1 MTIDFNKL
9 NVPRFEDAEARK
21 DRIKATCERRIR
33 ELVRYLYP
41 RAVITSRDARIGN
54 ISGEPGASLSIALTP
69 DVPGH
74 WIDHATGERG
84 DVLTLW
90 QKALGLRDFG
100 EVLREAEAWAGG
112 APNPKAAARH
122 QTEAAHPPA
131 ESIVKRDSARFD
143 YLSASGDLMFT
154 VVRKNHY
161 FTASGEPVLKPDGK
175 QAKDFMPVQ
184 PNGVW
189 SYPPGPRPLYRLPEI
204 ERSRE
209 IVFVEGEKAA
219 DAIHR
224 FGWVAT
230 TAPGGSSTKLDAIDW
245 RPLAGKSVILW
256 PDNDDAGRKFMGR
269 VATEL
274 ASIGCA
280 VRWVTLPPGV
290 PPKWDAAD
298 AGEEEIH
305 ALLTR
310 SDTPEAGLAGQWIEE
325 IEYTYE
331 PELVEGLI
339 PNNGVG
345 VLYGPSSAG
354 KSFVAVDW
362 AVRMASG
369 RQVMD
374 RYTIPAGVLYFAA
387 EGHSGLRKRI
397 HAARQVHCVDGHA
410 APFNYLPAFLDLSK
424 ADTGDVQRLT
434 DYAASIAGEMAERGA
449 PLRVIIVDT
458 LAAAAPSADENVSRE
473 MGPIML
479 SFHRMAAQLDCVV
492 MLVAHTGKDVA
503 RGLRGWSGI
512 RANVDFA
519 IECQV
524 EKDED
529 TGETVGRYLWFEKC
543 KDGPDGFVL
552 AEYHLKTVFLGQK
565 PSGQHDTT
573 CWVDY
578 SDPPKPPKPPSE
590 DEIRVQ
596 TEAQEK
602 DRAEALRAE
611 ILGALV
617 NCLNDKWRPLRE
629 TAEILRFKGGINLGR
644 DNIIGYLISLS
655 NDANEG
661 ITEHWFNKVKIEIQ
675 TTPKAGR
682 FFREL
687 RVLKEGVTKI

>member
-9 NVPRFEDAEARK
+9 NVPRFEDAETRK
-21 DRIKATCERRIR
+21 NRIKTTCERRIR

-112 APNPKAAARH
+112 APSQRAETRA
-122 QTEAAHPPA
+122 QFEASKPPPEETVLREVA
-131 ESIVKRDSARFD
+131 KYRYHSAFGELLFEVVRFD
-143 YLSASGDLMFT
+143 EYRPDGT
-154 VVRKNHY
+154 
-161 FTASGEPVLKPDGK
+161 PILKPDGK
-175 QAKDFMPVQ
+175 QSKIYKPRQ
-184 PNGVW
+184 PSGQLG
-189 SYPPGPRPLYRLPEI
+189 YPPGARPLYRLPEI
-204 ERSRE
+204 ELASE

-219 DAIHR
+219 DAIHQC
-224 FGWVAT
+224 GWVAT
-230 TAPGGSSTKLDAIDW
+230 SAPGGSNTNLEAIDW
-245 RPLAGKSVILW
+245 RPLAGKNVILW
-256 PDNDDAGRKFMGR
+256 PDNDGPGKKLMAGVEARLK
-269 VATEL
+269 
-274 ASIGCA
+274 SIGCA
-280 VRWVTLPPGV
+280 VRWVALPPDA

-298 AGEEEIH
+298 AGEEQIH
-305 ALLTR
+305 ALLNWSETP
-310 SDTPEAGLAGQWIEE
+310 DTGLNGQWIED

-339 PNNGVG
+339 PNSGVG

-362 AVRMASG
+362 AVRLASG

-387 EGHSGLRKRI
+387 EGHSGLRKRL
-397 HAARQVHCVDGHA
+397 HAARQVHCAEGHA
-410 APFNYLPAFLDLSK
+410 APLNYLPAFLDLSK

-434 DYAASIAGEMAERGA
+434 DYAVSIAEEMAERGA

-458 LAAAAPSADENVSRE
+458 LAAAAPSADENVSRD

-492 MLVAHTGKDVA
+492 MLVAHTGKDVS

-578 SDPPKPPKPPSE
+578 YDPPKPPKPPSQE
-590 DEIRVQ
+590 EIRAQ

-602 DRAEALRAE
+602 DRAEALKAE

-675 TTPKAGR
+675 TTPRAGR

-687 RVLKEGVTKI
+687 RVLKEGVTEI